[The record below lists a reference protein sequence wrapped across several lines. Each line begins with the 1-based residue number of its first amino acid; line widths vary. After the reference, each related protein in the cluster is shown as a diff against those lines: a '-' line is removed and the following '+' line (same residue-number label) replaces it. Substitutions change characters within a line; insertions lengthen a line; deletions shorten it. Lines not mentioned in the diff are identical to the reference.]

1 VSEAAAIAKQEEAP
15 RGIAGLVRLPNVR
28 GRIEEV
34 LGERAPQFAA
44 SLVSLVS
51 ASPAL
56 QACSPQTVLA
66 AAMTAALLDLP
77 INKDLG
83 FAWIVPYK
91 GQAQF
96 QMGYKGFIQ
105 LGLRT
110 GQYSRM
116 NAVAV
121 NAEAFGG
128 YDEVGE
134 PVILWDKLDRTKP
147 AVGYAFA
154 FKLTNGFVKVSYWT
168 QGEVQAHATRYS
180 QAFKSGKKDTPWTSH
195 PDEMAL
201 KTVVKNT
208 LSKWGI
214 LSIELRRAVV
224 ADQAVLNDV
233 DAAPQYLDAPAMVA
247 LPTPEDELTDK
258 YAKGKKADP
267 PAEPLPGAC
276 SLCGHAYKETHF
288 TAEGAPKECSA
299 DGCTCLLAIEQA
311 SA

>member
-1 VSEAAAIAKQEEAP
+1 MNENALATTPQEP
-15 RGIAGLVRLPNVR
+15 PKGISGLVRLPAIK

-51 ASPAL
+51 SSPQL

-66 AAMTAALLDLP
+66 SAMTAALLDLP

-83 FAWIVPYK
+83 FAWIVPYR

-110 GQYSRM
+110 GQYARM
-116 NAVAV
+116 NAVVV
-121 NAEAFGG
+121 NEEAFGG

-147 AVGYAFA
+147 AMGYAFA
-154 FKLTNGFVKVSYWT
+154 FKLTNGFVKISYWT
-168 QGEVQAHATRYS
+168 KEEVQAHASRYS

-201 KTVVKNT
+201 KTVVKHT

-224 ADQAVLNDV
+224 ADQGVLTDV
-233 DAAPQYLDAPAMVA
+233 DAAPQYLDAPHMTA
-247 LPTPEDELTDK
+247 LPTPEAALTDK
-258 YAKGKKADP
+258 YAKVSQHDEPKGEPVFDENGEVVRYEEGG
-267 PAEPLPGAC
+267 AE
-276 SLCGHAYKETHF
+276 
-288 TAEGAPKECSA
+288 
-299 DGCTCLLAIEQA
+299 
-311 SA
+311 